1 MYVSSTS
8 RWHFSATSKLTKS
21 KIKLSSASSFEME
34 DGASA
39 INCHIELYNSVL
51 TIAKG
56 VRLQN
61 VHIKLNNG
69 RMSVAEDAFLKQYNI
84 EISNGFLIIGA
95 SSIFEQGYNAL
106 VPDILISDGRLEV
119 GNHNIIKANF
129 WIRFGGFATIGDY
142 NCINELTEIRC
153 DERVEIGSFNLISYQ
168 CNIWDTNT
176 HATYTLEEVEKKM
189 VRDFPNIGAEQI
201 KPLSKPV
208 SIGSNVWIGK
218 RATILKGS
226 QLHDSSRVGVGAIVS
241 GKVLLTN
248 QTVVAAPSRIF

>member
-34 DGASA
+34 DGASV

-61 VHIKLNNG
+61 VHIKLDNG
-69 RMSVAEDAFLKQYNI
+69 NMCVGEQASLKKYNI
-84 EISNGFLIIGA
+84 EISNGTLIIGQA
-95 SSIFEQGYNAL
+95 CIFEQGYNAL
-106 VPDILISDGRLEV
+106 VPDVLISNGQLEV
-119 GNHNIIKANF
+119 GSHNIIKANF
-129 WIRFGGFATIGDY
+129 WIRFGGIATIGDY

-153 DERVEIGSFNLISYQ
+153 DEHVEIGSFNLISYE

-176 HATYTLEEVEKKM
+176 HANYTLEDVEKKM
-189 VRDFPNIGAEQI
+189 VLDFPNIGAEHI

-226 QLHDSSRVGVGAIVS
+226 QLNNSSRVGVGAIVA
-241 GKVLLTN
+241 GKVLLSN
-248 QTVVAAPSRIF
+248 QTVVAASSKIF

>member
-8 RWHFSATSKLTKS
+8 RWHFSATSKLTKN
-21 KIKLSSASSFEME
+21 KIKLSSASSLEIDERAFV
-34 DGASA
+34 
-39 INCHIELYNSVL
+39 INCHIELYNSAL

-61 VHIKLNNG
+61 VHIKLDNG
-69 RMSVAEDAFLKQYNI
+69 RMSIGEDASLKKYNI
-84 EISNGFLIIGA
+84 EISNGLLIIGS

-153 DERVEIGSFNLISYQ
+153 DERVEIGSFNLISYE